1 MSSITDSIT
10 GESVYIGR
18 LQSEN
23 ILLRTKIEEL
33 NGIVLNLQKQVTKL
47 SAPPYVL
54 AEVVEIVDARRVVIR
69 TTNAG
74 PAFIIEVPNEFSVRP
89 GDRVLMPANG
99 FSIVEKLPEETDEIA
114 NAMQVFEKPDV
125 NFSEIGGLSSI
136 VQDVK
141 DVVELPLLN
150 PEVFR
155 DMGID
160 PPKGVLLHGPPGT
173 GKTMIAKAVA
183 RETNSSFI
191 KITASELAR
200 KYIGEGAKLVRNV
213 FKLAKSKSPAI
224 IFIDEIDAIAS
235 NRMDAN
241 TIGDREIQ
249 RTLMQLL
256 SEIDGFDNLANV
268 RIIAAT
274 NRIDILDSAILRPGR
289 FDRIIEIPLPDETA
303 RREIFKIYLS
313 KMKLS
318 DDVNVELLVK
328 STNDLSGADIKAV
341 CTEAGM
347 NAIRNNKNRADST
360 DFTFATKKV
369 LDKPKKQVVKEVNM
383 KMYA

>member
-1 MSSITDSIT
+1 MTSIAEST
-10 GESVYIGR
+10 GEMVYIGR

-23 ILLRTKIEEL
+23 VLLRTKIQEL
-33 NGIVLNLQKQVTKL
+33 SNTVSELQKQVEKL
-47 SAPPYVL
+47 SSPPHIL
-54 AEVVEIVDARRVVIR
+54 ADIIEIVDKTRAVIR

-74 PAFIIEVPNEFSVRP
+74 PSFIIDTPEDLSVRP
-89 GDRVLMPANG
+89 GDRVVMPANG
-99 FSIVEKLPEETDEIA
+99 FSINEKLPEETDEIA
-114 NAMQVFEKPDV
+114 NAMQVFEKPGLK
-125 NFSEIGGLSSI
+125 FSEIGGLSSI
-136 VQDVK
+136 IRDVK
-141 DVVELPLLN
+141 DVVELPLLK

-155 DMGID
+155 EIGIEA
-160 PPKGVLLHGPPGT
+160 PKGVLLHGPPGT

-183 RETNSSFI
+183 NETNSCFI

-213 FKLAKSKSPAI
+213 FKLARKKAPSI

-235 NRMDAN
+235 NRMDSN

-256 SEIDGFDNLANV
+256 AEIDGFDCLDNV

-274 NRIDILDSAILRPGR
+274 NRIDIIDSAVLRPGR
-289 FDRIIEIPLPDETA
+289 FDRIIEIPFPDDFA
-303 RREIFKIYLS
+303 RREIFKIYLT
-313 KMKLS
+313 KMKLAE
-318 DDVNVELLVK
+318 DVEIETLIK
-328 STNDLSGADIKAV
+328 KAGGFSGADIKAV

-347 NAIRNNKNRADST
+347 NAIRQNKNRADLN
-360 DFTFATKKV
+360 DFRHAIKKIS
-369 LDKPKKQVVKEVNM
+369 DKPKKEIIKDVNM

>member
-1 MSSITDSIT
+1 
-10 GESVYIGR
+10 
-18 LQSEN
+18 
-23 ILLRTKIEEL
+23 
-33 NGIVLNLQKQVTKL
+33 
-47 SAPPYVL
+47 
-54 AEVVEIVDARRVVIR
+54 
-69 TTNAG
+69 
-74 PAFIIEVPNEFSVRP
+74 
-89 GDRVLMPANG
+89 
-99 FSIVEKLPEETDEIA
+99 
-114 NAMQVFEKPDV
+114 
-125 NFSEIGGLSSI
+125 
-136 VQDVK
+136 
-141 DVVELPLLN
+141 
-150 PEVFR
+150 
-155 DMGID
+155 
-160 PPKGVLLHGPPGT
+160 
-173 GKTMIAKAVA
+173 
-183 RETNSSFI
+183 
-191 KITASELAR
+191 
-200 KYIGEGAKLVRNV
+200 
-213 FKLAKSKSPAI
+213 
-224 IFIDEIDAIAS
+224 
-235 NRMDAN
+235 
-241 TIGDREIQ
+241 
-249 RTLMQLL
+249 
-256 SEIDGFDNLANV
+256 V

>member
-1 MSSITDSIT
+1 MSSLT
-10 GESVYIGR
+10 ESTIAESAYMGR

-33 NGIVLNLQKQVTKL
+33 NGLVYNLQKQVSKL

-54 AEVVEIVDARRVVIR
+54 ADVVEIVDRKRVVIR

-74 PAFIIEVPNEFSVRP
+74 PSFIVDVPDEFFVKP

-99 FSIVEKLPEETDEIA
+99 FSIVEKLSEETDEIA

-125 NFSEIGGLSSI
+125 NFNEIGGMSSI
-136 VQDVK
+136 IRDVK

-160 PPKGVLLHGPPGT
+160 APKGVLLHGPPGT

-183 RETNSSFI
+183 KETNSTFI

-249 RTLMQLL
+249 RTLLQLL
-256 SEIDGFDNLANV
+256 SEIDGFDNLESV

-289 FDRIIEIPLPDETA
+289 FDRIIEIPLPDESA
-303 RREIFKIYLS
+303 RREIFKIYLT

-318 DDVNVELLVK
+318 DEVDIDLLVK
-328 STNDLSGADIKAV
+328 STNSLSGADIKAI

-347 NAIRNNKNRADST
+347 NAIRNSKSRADSE
-360 DFTFATKKV
+360 DFKFATKKV
-369 LDKPKKQVVKEVNM
+369 LDKPKKEVVKEVNM